1 MTHCISLSVRQTQKQ
16 KKKKK
21 EIRQLNIMKILVH
34 SKSVNKCNVSQ
45 IKKKKEPLF
54 FPLKTD

>member
-1 MTHCISLSVRQTQKQ
+1 MTHCISLSVRQSQKQ
-16 KKKKK
+16 KKKK

-34 SKSVNKCNVSQ
+34 YKSVNKCNVIQ